1 MPDDFGDIKQIS
13 LDIEFLAQPHHEY
26 KKQLISNDL
35 NSVITT
41 TQNATELT
49 RADQFF
55 KQVNI
60 FQTAVSNKNFNQ
72 EENYVRIMAGI
83 QLEKLYHFHW
93 PHELPEISNG
103 TVFQDP
109 QPAKK
114 EFIFLLDTRRI
125 MFSYLKEMKN
135 SINLMLQSLPRN
147 SKFNIYRDR
156 FLILHFEYT

>member
-26 KKQLISNDL
+26 KKQLTSNDL

-41 TQNATELT
+41 TQNVTKLT

-60 FQTAVSNKNFNQ
+60 FQTAVSNKNFHQ

-83 QLEKLYHFHW
+83 QLEKLNDFHW
-93 PHELPEISNG
+93 PHELPQISNG
-103 TVFQDP
+103 MVFQDP
-109 QPAKK
+109 QPAKQ

-156 FLILHFEYT
+156 FLMLHF

>member
-1 MPDDFGDIKQIS
+1 M
-13 LDIEFLAQPHHEY
+13 EEPHHEY
-26 KKQLISNDL
+26 KKQLTSDDL

-55 KQVNI
+55 KKVNI

-83 QLEKLYHFHW
+83 QLEKLYNFHW
-93 PHELPEISNG
+93 PHESPQIFTG
-103 TVFQDP
+103 MVIQDP
-109 QPAKK
+109 QPTKK

-156 FLILHFEYT
+156 FLMLHFKYT

>member
-60 FQTAVSNKNFNQ
+60 FQTAVSNKNYHQ
-72 EENYVRIMAGI
+72 EGNYVRIMAGI
-83 QLEKLYHFHW
+83 QLEKLYNFHW
-93 PHELPEISNG
+93 PHELPQIFTG
-103 TVFQDP
+103 MVIQDP
-109 QPAKK
+109 QPTKK

-156 FLILHFEYT
+156 FLILHFEYN